1 MADPLLS
8 PCINQSRCKVTHTND
23 LTSLALTCS
32 ALHSLAIPHMYSRF
46 DIVWPDTISSSDHPA
61 GVDALSYGLATLVMG
76 ENTFREVPGQDRSSP
91 CPQCGCNERHPSP
104 ADPLV
109 PAVNRV
115 RRGNYYAQYTRKF
128 SVGNGPLIWV
138 QEYSVTKETG
148 KMLGTLVALAV
159 ARMVNLES
167 FTWDM
172 PTGVLRDVWIAL
184 ASLADRPGRECR
196 LEKVWVRWHDNHEH
210 LRSVPGSPTASS
222 FALPGGLAPSVN
234 VPPSLQK
241 YGHVEYP
248 TLSILPP
255 LKSLSVLDID
265 ESSYL
270 DEMAVLIDRSRD
282 RLKELRIGVS
292 QKACKADWLK
302 PVGDDWSS
310 QQDTPT
316 VPGWPRVGG
325 VLGILSKSDT
335 STTIATNEGSV
346 KTEICPGDRPTLHQ
360 LALQALS
367 EGTGGAES
375 WAPSQPSDA
384 MPAEKDMAS
393 ALQPEQLSS
402 TGLPAKSPLRPS
414 VKSSESCSSSS
425 TSGSDRT
432 ARKLRLETLELERVH
447 LSIPVIL
454 RALDWTRITH
464 LTILRCED
472 HEKLWRSLRHH
483 YAPSRVSRSNDG
495 KSTKPQDEFPLRI
508 KHLHTDAVSQS
519 LLLFIKETIAPNS
532 LEDLVLQEA
541 PLYDSI
547 VNIEAIYR
555 NVIRKHRQSLRK
567 LFIDSTDRTSTVVT
581 DMHIPRWR
589 RWMFTREIISFITS
603 GRMPQLRELGMAMH
617 SKDWVSW
624 LLFFSRLLLTK

>member
-1 MADPLLS
+1 M
-8 PCINQSRCKVTHTND
+8 THTND

-32 ALHSLAIPHMYSRF
+32 VLHSLATPHMYSRF
-46 DIVWPDTISSSDHPA
+46 DIVWPDTLSSSDHPA

-76 ENTFREVPGQDRSSP
+76 EDTFREVPGRNRLSP
-91 CPQCGCNERHPSP
+91 CPQCGCNERHPSRG
-104 ADPLV
+104 DPLL
-109 PAVNRV
+109 PAVNRRV

-196 LEKVWVRWHDNHEH
+196 LEKVWVRWHDNREL
-210 LRSVPGSPTASS
+210 LRSVPGTPTALSLP
-222 FALPGGLAPSVN
+222 LPGGLAPSAN
-234 VPPSLQK
+234 VPPLLQK

-265 ESSYL
+265 EASYL
-270 DEMAVLIDRSRD
+270 DEMGVLIDRSRD
-282 RLKELRIGVS
+282 RLKELRIGIS

-310 QQDTPT
+310 QQNTT
-316 VPGWPRVGG
+316 TLPGWPRVGG
-325 VLGILSKSDT
+325 VFGILSRGGT
-335 STTIATNEGSV
+335 STATNGGSV
-346 KTEICPGDRPTLHQ
+346 KAEAPSGGHTTEQTFHQ
-360 LALQALS
+360 TALQTLS
-367 EGTGGAES
+367 EDTGS
-375 WAPSQPSDA
+375 IQPLSQSHA
-384 MPAEKDMAS
+384 MPAEKSPATLQAEQPS
-393 ALQPEQLSS
+393 ADHS
-402 TGLPAKSPLRPS
+402 TKSPLQPS
-414 VKSSESCSSSS
+414 VSSSESRSSSS
-425 TSGSDRT
+425 VSGSERT
-432 ARKLRLETLELERVH
+432 HRKLRLETLELERVH
-447 LSIPVIL
+447 LSTPVML
-454 RALDWTRITH
+454 RVLDWTQITH

-472 HEKLWRSLRHH
+472 HERLWRTLRRH
-483 YAPSRVSRSNDG
+483 YTPSSVRSSGGKFSRPKNG
-495 KSTKPQDEFPLRI
+495 RGTGQDEFPLRI
-508 KHLHTDAVSQS
+508 KHLHTDTVSPP
-519 LLLFIKETIAPNS
+519 LLQFIKDALAPNS
-532 LEDLVLQEA
+532 LENLVLQEA

-547 VNIEAIYR
+547 VSVEAIYR

-567 LFIDSTDRTSTVVT
+567 LLIDSTDRASTVVT
-581 DMHIPRWR
+581 DMHVPRWR
-589 RWMFTREIISFITS
+589 RWMFTRQIISFITS

-617 SKDWVSW
+617 SNDWVSCHYI
-624 LLFFSRLLLTK
+624 FSSPLLTM